1 MKGKARQLQDRS
13 EMIALIRQAVERGID
28 FFDTAEAY
36 GPFINEEMVGEAL
49 NPMRDQV
56 LIATKFGWDIDP
68 ETGVHYGGVNSNPD
82 HIRVAVEGSLR
93 RLKTDRI
100 DLLYQH
106 RVDPEVPID
115 GQHASTSPRSRYFQS
130 PASRHAIGQDPR
142 LRSGPGG
149 ATGPLSR

>member
-1 MKGKARQLQDRS
+1 
-13 EMIALIRQAVERGID
+13 
-28 FFDTAEAY
+28 
-36 GPFINEEMVGEAL
+36 MVGEAL

-68 ETGVHYGGVNSNPD
+68 ETGIHHGGVNAKPD

-106 RVDPEVPID
+106 RVDPEVPMEDVAGTVKSLTRFGVRRLIV
-115 GQHASTSPRSRYFQS
+115 PRR
-130 PASRHAIGQDPR
+130 RGE
-142 LRSGPGG
+142 
-149 ATGPLSR
+149 

>member
-1 MKGKARQLQDRS
+1 
-13 EMIALIRQAVERGID
+13 MIGLIRQAVERGID

-49 NPMRDQV
+49 SPMRDQV

-68 ETGVHYGGVNSNPD
+68 VTGVHHGGVNSKPD

-106 RVDPEVPID
+106 RVDPE
-115 GQHASTSPRSRYFQS
+115 GRWRRSPE
-130 PASRHAIGQDPR
+130 P
-142 LRSGPGG
+142 
-149 ATGPLSR
+149 